1 MIECI
6 KSFHNCRRGSAA
18 VEMAL
23 VTPFLLTL
31 IFGSFELGNYF
42 LDNHIV
48 AKAVRDGAR
57 YAARQS
63 YSAYSCSSITDSNVV
78 TAIRNLVRTGQI
90 TSGGS
95 PRVPGWSDATTINI
109 AVSCNSSFTTGI
121 YRDITTTTGGT
132 ITAGAP
138 VVTSSADVP
147 YSSLF
152 SFLFTATR
160 QRVWGSNLAIH
171 ARSQAPV
178 TGI

>member
-1 MIECI
+1 MIRRVP
-6 KSFHNCRRGSAA
+6 SFYQCCRGSAA

-23 VTPFLLTL
+23 VTPMLLTL

-63 YSAYSCSSITDSNVV
+63 YSVYNCSSITDSNVV
-78 TAIRNLVRTGQI
+78 TAIRNVVRTGQV

-95 PRVPGWSDATTINI
+95 PRVPGWSDATTITVT
-109 AVSCNSSFTTGI
+109 VSCNSSFTTGI
-121 YRDITTTTGGT
+121 YSDITTTTGGT

-138 VVTSSADVP
+138 VVTISADVP

-152 SFLFTATR
+152 DFLFTGTR
-160 QRVWGSNLAIH
+160 QRVWGGNLAIH

-178 TGI
+178 TGV